1 VSGGQPHLVDEVAAG
16 LGVRVLRA
24 LGRGGSGAHSVLTET
39 GAGELAVLK
48 IVTDRPGAVDGH
60 DLASFLLKSR
70 QIQQLRQRTPAVGQ
84 HYPPVLATLD
94 GPGWASTLTRYVPG
108 SDLVAVAGRDGP
120 GRAHE
125 LLRGVW
131 HRLSSEGYAAT
142 SRPASAEHWL
152 RDFCDRLERRRNLLV
167 DNVAPALLNETNLTV
182 NGREVP
188 GFDQAAAT
196 ARDLAWVFD
205 RSRVADPVHGD
216 LNLRNIVIGD
226 PPGPPFALVDPRG
239 TLGSW
244 DPVYDLAKVL
254 FSLTV
259 FDDLMEGGARIGR
272 RSDTDFTVA
281 PRGTRHGAWLRLLI
295 ADLDPMLEEAGIT
308 GELALHQLLLA
319 HATHVL
325 AESACRISDLGQR
338 PDARR
343 ESAAALL
350 LFGLILMADLADA
363 FGAGR
368 PLSATRHLSLLE
380 PRPAGSRA

>member
-1 VSGGQPHLVDEVAAG
+1 MSGDRPSLVDEVAAG
-16 LGVRVLRA
+16 LGVRVLRP

-39 GAGELAVLK
+39 GSGELAVLK
-48 IVTDRPGAVDGH
+48 IVADRPDAVDGH
-60 DLASFLLKSR
+60 DLESFLLKSR
-70 QIQQLRQRTPAVGQ
+70 QIQQLRQSTPAIGR
-84 HYPPVLATLD
+84 HYPPVLATLG

-108 SDLVAVAGRDGP
+108 SDLVAVAARDGS
-120 GRAHE
+120 GRAHD

-131 HRLSSEGYAAT
+131 HRLSADGYAAT
-142 SRPASAEHWL
+142 SRPASAGHWL
-152 RDFCDRLERRRNLLV
+152 RDFCDRLERRRPLLV
-167 DNVAPALLNETNLTV
+167 GNVAPALLSEPRLSV
-182 NGREVP
+182 NGRTVP
-188 GFDQAAAT
+188 GFDEAAAT
-196 ARDLAWVFD
+196 ARALAWVFD
-205 RSRVADPVHGD
+205 HSRVADPVHGD
-216 LNLRNIVIGD
+216 LNLRNVVIGD
-226 PPGPPFALVDPRG
+226 QAGPPFALVDPRG
-239 TLGSW
+239 TLDRW

-281 PRGTRHGAWLRLLI
+281 LRVTRHGAWLRLLI
-295 ADLDPMLEEAGIT
+295 ADLAPMLAEAEVT

-325 AESACRISDLGQR
+325 AESACRISDLGQH

-350 LFGLILMADLADA
+350 LLGLILMADLADA

-368 PLSATRHLSLLE
+368 QLSATGHLSLLE
-380 PRPAGSRA
+380 LRPAGARA